1 MASCMLSI
9 LDTLKLYDSNSLEL
23 HEEILSEVMF
33 RKMKAYDIDLNEEL
47 GFDHLKPVPFK
58 KEEISKEQESQS
70 KKLALWLRHKP
81 ELICDV
87 SEVREGGWI
96 PWSFVVKGGIKLEM
110 LKKIVEDDDKG
121 RYELDEKHQ
130 WVRACQGHSFEVK
143 MDYEVVSDIPEKLY
157 HGTVEVVIPIVM
169 KEGLKPMSRTHVHL
183 SPDFDTAIKV
193 GSRRGTPVILEID
206 AQEMVES
213 GEELLV
219 SNNGV
224 YLCKKVDPKFITIL
238 R

>member
-1 MASCMLSI
+1 M
-9 LDTLKLYDSNSLEL
+9 SN
-23 HEEILSEVMF
+23 
-33 RKMKAYDIDLNEEL
+33 
-47 GFDHLKPVPFK
+47 
-58 KEEISKEQESQS
+58 EISKEQKS
-70 KKLALWLRHKP
+70 KSKLLALWLRHKP
-81 ELICDV
+81 ELICDP

-110 LKKIVEDDDKG
+110 LKKVVEDDDKG
-121 RYELDEKHQ
+121 RYELDEKRQ

-224 YLCKKVDPKFITIL
+224 YLCKKVDSKFITIL